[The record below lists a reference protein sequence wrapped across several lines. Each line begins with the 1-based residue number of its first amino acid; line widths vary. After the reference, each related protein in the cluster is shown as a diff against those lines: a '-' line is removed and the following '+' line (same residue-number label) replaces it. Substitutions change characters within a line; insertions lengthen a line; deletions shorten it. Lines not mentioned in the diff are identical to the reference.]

1 MNEEKISTELR
12 LRIDWSELDLFGH
25 VNNVMYFKYLQAA
38 RVNFWDLTGLSS
50 SYEKDKLGAMLLS
63 AQCQFKQPLFYPG
76 NIVIKTN
83 VHFIKNTSFG
93 LNHSIL
99 NDKNELV
106 ASGEDIIVFYNYIQ
120 NIKSAI
126 PDWLRRNMENISITQ
141 K

>member
-76 NIVIKTN
+76 NILIKTN
-83 VHFIKNTSFG
+83 VQFIKNTSFG
-93 LNHSIL
+93 LTHSVLNH
-99 NDKNELV
+99 KNELV
-106 ASGEDIIVFYNYIQ
+106 ATGEDVIVLYNY
-120 NIKSAI
+120 NTHVKSEI
-126 PDWLRRNMENISITQ
+126 PDWLRGNIENISITQ
-141 K
+141 